1 MFERFT
7 DKARKVVI
15 LAQEEA
21 FTMNHAFIGTEHLLL
36 GLMRE
41 REGVAG
47 QVLAKSGVTVEAFR
61 NKVAELVKPAEKPS
75 KENQNVPFST
85 RAKRV
90 LELSLK
96 ESMQLGHSYIGTEH
110 ILLGIVREGSGTG
123 YNILIELEIDPLEI
137 RHEVLNLLASFEG
150 KQLAGV
156 GGSES
161 TSIKTSAVLEQYG
174 VNLTQKAIE
183 GGLDPVIG
191 RDKEINRVIRV
202 LSRRTK
208 NNPILLGEPGT
219 GKTAVVE
226 GLAQMIASGKVPAGL
241 KGKSVYALDLG
252 SLVAGSRYRGDFEER
267 LKKVIKEIKTRGDII
282 IFIDEIHSLMGAGN
296 AEGAVDAVTML
307 KPALSRGEIQTI
319 GATTLEEYRKYFEKD
334 AALDRRFQSVT
345 VNEPSKEH
353 SISIL
358 KGLRDRYESYHK
370 VTITDDAIVAAVNLS
385 DRYVN
390 DRFLPDKAIDLI
402 DEASARVKLSGLV
415 KSPDVQRIEDKLA
428 VVKTKIAESVDAQNF
443 NKAAEL
449 KAEEAELTQEKVK
462 IENKVASGIG
472 SLGEVDADV
481 IAEVISEST
490 GIPVFKLT
498 TAETLRLKN
507 MEEELH
513 RTVIGQDDAIR
524 VLSKAIRRS
533 RAGLKDENR
542 PVGSFIFAG
551 PTGVG
556 KAQPLHSKILTP
568 SGWTTMGAIKIGDVV
583 STPDN
588 GTALVDGVFPQGKR
602 DVYSVTFT
610 DGRTVEASDEHL
622 WKVWAH
628 NHLNQKNTRT
638 NKSGQWKL
646 ITTKELKERVEAS
659 KNNKLAIQLVEP
671 MQLSSS
677 PSELPIPSYVMGAL
691 LGDASFGKDIR
702 LTSADDFIIE
712 KVDRLIMPLGMML
725 SRHKH
730 DQISYSIKSIE
741 PLNQRG
747 VKGVWGNSLKKTLD
761 SLQLLGKRS
770 WEKHI
775 PDEYKN
781 SPIQD
786 RLELIQGLMDT
797 DGYVGK
803 NGTLHFYTTSEQL
816 AEDFIYVVRSLGG
829 VAKRKSKQTYYEY
842 LGERKAGRPSY
853 TISIRFK
860 NPEMLVSLPRKLERI
875 PSNYQYAT
883 TLKNTIEKVDFI
895 GREEV
900 QCIHLNNEEHL
911 YITNN
916 FVVTHNTEL
925 VKALAGFLFGD
936 EDSLITLDMSEYSE
950 KHTASRLYGSPPGY
964 VGYDDGG
971 QLTEKVRRKP
981 FSVILF
987 DEIEKAHPDIFN
999 ALLQILD
1006 EGKLTDSSGRKVDFK
1021 NTVIVMTTNLGA
1033 RDIQS
1038 GGLGFGLQ
1046 DGVSDYERMRGK
1058 VTEEMKKFF
1067 KPEFLNRVDETI
1079 VFPRLSTT
1087 ELKQIVDLF
1096 IGRLN
1101 KKLLDM
1107 GMRAEMTES
1116 AKSYLAD
1123 KGYDSAMGAR
1133 PLRRLIQSEVEDKLS
1148 EMILDEEVKYGD
1160 VLQID
1165 SVANEIIVT
1174 VKEKVKA

>member
-21 FTMNHAFIGTEHLLL
+21 FTMNHSFIGTEHLLL

-41 REGVAG
+41 REGVGG
-47 QVLAKSGVTVEAFR
+47 QVLSNSGLTVEAFR
-61 NKVAELVKPAEKPS
+61 QKVAEEVTPTDKAA
-75 KENQNVPFST
+75 KENQNVPFSN

-123 YNILIELEIDPLEI
+123 YNILISLGLDPLEI

-156 GGSES
+156 GGSEA

-267 LKKVIKEIKTRGDII
+267 LKKVLKEIKTRGDII

-370 VTITDDAIVAAVNLS
+370 VTITDEAIIAAVNLS

-402 DEASARVKLSGLV
+402 DEASARVKLAGLI
-415 KSPDVQRIEDKLA
+415 KSPEVQRIEDKLA
-428 VVKTKIAESVDAQNF
+428 ILKTKIAESVDAQDF

-449 KAEEAELTQEKVK
+449 KTEEAELTEAKIK
-462 IENKVASGIG
+462 IENKIAAGIG

-513 RTVIGQDDAIR
+513 RTVIGQNDAIR

-556 KAQPLHSKILTP
+556 K
-568 SGWTTMGAIKIGDVV
+568 
-583 STPDN
+583 
-588 GTALVDGVFPQGKR
+588 
-602 DVYSVTFT
+602 
-610 DGRTVEASDEHL
+610 
-622 WKVWAH
+622 
-628 NHLNQKNTRT
+628 
-638 NKSGQWKL
+638 
-646 ITTKELKERVEAS
+646 
-659 KNNKLAIQLVEP
+659 
-671 MQLSSS
+671 
-677 PSELPIPSYVMGAL
+677 
-691 LGDASFGKDIR
+691 
-702 LTSADDFIIE
+702 
-712 KVDRLIMPLGMML
+712 
-725 SRHKH
+725 
-730 DQISYSIKSIE
+730 
-741 PLNQRG
+741 
-747 VKGVWGNSLKKTLD
+747 
-761 SLQLLGKRS
+761 
-770 WEKHI
+770 
-775 PDEYKN
+775 
-781 SPIQD
+781 
-786 RLELIQGLMDT
+786 
-797 DGYVGK
+797 
-803 NGTLHFYTTSEQL
+803 
-816 AEDFIYVVRSLGG
+816 
-829 VAKRKSKQTYYEY
+829 
-842 LGERKAGRPSY
+842 
-853 TISIRFK
+853 
-860 NPEMLVSLPRKLERI
+860 
-875 PSNYQYAT
+875 
-883 TLKNTIEKVDFI
+883 
-895 GREEV
+895 
-900 QCIHLNNEEHL
+900 
-911 YITNN
+911 
-916 FVVTHNTEL
+916 TEL

-987 DEIEKAHPDIFN
+987 DEVEKAHPDVFN

-1079 VFPRLSTT
+1079 VFPKLSTA

-1096 IGRLN
+1096 ISRLN
-1101 KKLLDM
+1101 KKLLDL
-1107 GMRAEMTES
+1107 GMRAEITES

-1123 KGYDSAMGAR
+1123 KGYDSSMGAR

-1148 EMILDEEVKYGD
+1148 EMILDEEVTYGD